1 MANIAL
7 SESDPD
13 VRNLL
18 LILLEGLGHEA
29 TALNDANGI
38 PAAADLLVL
47 EPASSA
53 RLEQAQLA
61 RRRNPAL
68 PIISMSYLHEAALF
82 LADGPLLHVEKP
94 FTLAGF
100 TEAVRAGLA

>member
-18 LILLEGLGHEA
+18 LILLEGLGHQA

-38 PAAADLLVL
+38 PDAADLLVL

-68 PIISMSYLHEAALF
+68 PIISMSYLHEAALS
-82 LADGPLLHVEKP
+82 LADGPLLQVEKP